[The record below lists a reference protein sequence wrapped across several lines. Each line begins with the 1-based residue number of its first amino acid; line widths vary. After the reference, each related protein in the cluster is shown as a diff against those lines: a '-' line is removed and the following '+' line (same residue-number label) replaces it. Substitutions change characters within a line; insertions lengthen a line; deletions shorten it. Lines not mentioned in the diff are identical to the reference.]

1 VRGERDRVERPVG
14 QRHRRRAVAF
24 GIIVGV
30 VLGVQT
36 ATTPASLDF
45 APVTLQ
51 AAAGII
57 GRSTVEVLAFGCDL
71 QRRDGT
77 AVMIAPGMMLTNEH
91 VITGSRLIDLVAE
104 GYPTTA
110 SATWSVATA
119 GDVATVS
126 APLGSVPSIALAQA
140 DPAVGSTVLL
150 GGYPH
155 APAGQPDPGLVIDQM
170 TVVGTL
176 PGTDIGEPWPV
187 LRLSGS
193 AMQGMSG
200 GPVLD
205 AAGHLAGIVFG
216 DEVPTG
222 NALVIPASALRSLLR
237 TDAFVPSGC

>member
-1 VRGERDRVERPVG
+1 VG
-14 QRHRRRAVAF
+14 RRRRRRRVVVVAV
-24 GIIVGV
+24 ILGV
-30 VLGVQT
+30 VFGVQT
-36 ATTPASLDF
+36 ATTPADLDITPVSL
-45 APVTLQ
+45 Q
-51 AAAGII
+51 SAAAILGH
-57 GRSTVEVLAFGCDL
+57 STVEVLAFGCNL

-91 VITGSRLIDLVAE
+91 VITGSRLIDLVAD

-110 SATWSVATA
+110 SATWAVATA

-126 APLGSVPSIALAQA
+126 APLTGLPSIALAPT

-155 APAGQPDPGLVIDQM
+155 SSGGQPDLGLVIDQM
-170 TVVGTL
+170 SVVGSL
-176 PGTDIGEPWPV
+176 PGAEIGEPWRV

-193 AMQGMSG
+193 ARQGMSG

-205 AAGHLAGIVFG
+205 AAGHLAGILFG
-216 DEVPTG
+216 NEVPTG

-237 TDAFVPSGC
+237 ANAFVPSGC